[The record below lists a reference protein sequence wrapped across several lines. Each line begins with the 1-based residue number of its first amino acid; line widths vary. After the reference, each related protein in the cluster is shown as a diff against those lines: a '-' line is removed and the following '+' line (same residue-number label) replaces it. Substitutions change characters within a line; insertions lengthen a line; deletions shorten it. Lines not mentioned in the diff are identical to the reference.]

1 MKDPNYFY
9 SMILSI
15 LTKTILTL
23 IICLVYLFFYFGP
36 KFEKNIKEKLI
47 KLNGRNN
54 NKKNIKNTSIKDILI
69 LYGLIITLLCFSTFV
84 FYNYIKKNGFVYHKD
99 NTFIL
104 ELIVGGLFSFYL
116 IHYSLENYSL
126 NIYNILQSI

>member
-15 LTKTILTL
+15 LTKTTLTL
-23 IICLVYLFFYFGP
+23 VICLVYLFFYFGP
-36 KFEKNIKEKLI
+36 KFEKNIKEKLL
-47 KLNGRNN
+47 KLKGRN
-54 NKKNIKNTSIKDILI
+54 NKKNIKNTTIKDILI
-69 LYGLIITLLCFSTFV
+69 LYGLIITLLFFSIII
-84 FYNYIKKNGFVYHKD
+84 FYIYIKKNNFVYHKD

-104 ELIVGGLFSFYL
+104 ELIFGGLFSLYL

-126 NIYNILQSI
+126 NIYNILQNI